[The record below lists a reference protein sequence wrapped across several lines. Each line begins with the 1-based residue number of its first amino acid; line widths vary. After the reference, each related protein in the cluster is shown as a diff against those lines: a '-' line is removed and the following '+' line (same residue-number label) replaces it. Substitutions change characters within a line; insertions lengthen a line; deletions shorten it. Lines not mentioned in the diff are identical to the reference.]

1 MALPADGS
9 SASLHPFVTGHV
21 EPGAT
26 VVTDAWMGYY
36 GLAGLGYVH
45 QRRSQRAVRAR
56 GQDPGEPL
64 PAVRRVASLA
74 KRWLLSTHQGSVRR
88 RICRA
93 TGMSSCSASTGAGR
107 EAAGWSSA
115 GCSSSPPATTRCA
128 TATSSPAGGHGRS
141 RRRRQPD
148 AGIRQAWSGRQPSA
162 RGEPLTWTAPVKWRP
177 QSGGYLKCPAKSASG
192 QGVCGGDMSPP
203 NGTCETRNIKTGS
216 KKKIVAGHVGDI
228 TSGAAET
235 QL

>member
-64 PAVRRVASLA
+64 PAVRRVASLGQA
-74 KRWLLSTHQGSVRR
+74 VAAEHPPGVGRG
-88 RICRA
+88 
-93 TGMSSCSASTGAGR
+93 SAS
-107 EAAGWSSA
+107 
-115 GCSSSPPATTRCA
+115 
-128 TATSSPAGGHGRS
+128 
-141 RRRRQPD
+141 
-148 AGIRQAWSGRQPSA
+148 
-162 RGEPLTWTAPVKWRP
+162 
-177 QSGGYLKCPAKSASG
+177 
-192 QGVCGGDMSPP
+192 
-203 NGTCETRNIKTGS
+203 
-216 KKKIVAGHVGDI
+216 
-228 TSGAAET
+228 AE
-235 QL
+235 LPG